1 MSMKKSM
8 KKCLA
13 LVLSLILAFSFCAC
27 SQQSASSAVPDQQS
41 TSSKEVESTTP
52 TTDKTALTW
61 MSWGHARPQEI
72 RQEALEAAFPEL
84 AEKYMIEPVIGGKDI
99 GAVVEKMRLGLASN
113 DNLPDIFQTS
123 SMYFPEMAASGVLA
137 DVSYIYDKYEGELL
151 DGMKDLCTY
160 EGKQYA
166 FPYCENTLVWIYRT
180 DIFEDAGIDVSG
192 IKTIDDFIAAGE
204 KLREKYPDAYMHAGN
219 VTDIATTFT
228 WCAPGNDTKMIDENG
243 NYIFKDDENA
253 QALLTDLKKLYDSG
267 LVYDVAAWTPD
278 WEQGFANEKIVSYLT
293 CNWFKD
299 AAFLPTYAPETA
311 GKWGVVTWP
320 EIGGGKG
327 GSENGGAMIMVLN
340 DSPNKDAAIEVLESL
355 CFTKEGNLAMYE
367 ASDNSLTPVMIE
379 AYNDPSVAAG
389 DSFFGD
395 VFWKGEL
402 ESMSLYKTM
411 DFTPAAALESKILMP
426 YIEKYLMGELSM
438 EDALSQATSDME
450 IQIGNPLQM
459 S

>member
-1 MSMKKSM
+1 MKKY
-8 KKCLA
+8 LA
-13 LVLSLILAFSFCAC
+13 LILSLALAFPLCAC
-27 SQQSASSAVPDQQS
+27 SQPPANSAAPVSQD
-41 TSSKEVESTTP
+41 KEALP
-52 TTDKTALTW
+52 TTDQTDLTW

-72 RQEALEAAFPEL
+72 RQEALETAFPKL
-84 AEKYMIEPVIGGKDI
+84 AEKYNIEPVIGGKDV
-99 GAVVEKMRLGLASN
+99 GAVVEKMRLGLAAN

-137 DVSYIYDKYEGELL
+137 DVSSIYDKYEGQLL
-151 DGMKDLCTY
+151 EGMKELCTY
-160 EGKQYA
+160 DGKQYA

-180 DIFEDAGIDVSG
+180 DVFEDAGIDVST
-192 IKTIDDFIAAGE
+192 IKTMDDFIAAGTQ
-204 KLREKYPDAYMHAGN
+204 LREKYPHAYMHAGN
-219 VTDIATTFT
+219 VTDIANTFT
-228 WCAPGNDTKMIDENG
+228 WCAPGNDTKMIDGEG
-243 NYIFKDDENA
+243 NYIFKDEEST
-253 QALLTDLKKLYDSG
+253 QALLADMKKLYDSG

-278 WEQGFANEKIVSYLT
+278 WEQGFANGKIVSYLT

-299 AAFLPTYAPETA
+299 AAFLPTYAPDTA

-327 GSENGGAMIMVLN
+327 GSENGGAMIMVLK

-367 ASDNSLTPVMIE
+367 ASEHSLTPVMIE
-379 AYNDPSVAAG
+379 AYNDPVVAAG
-389 DSFFGD
+389 DAFFGN

-402 ESMSLYKTM
+402 ESMGCYKSM